1 MTNLEQIKNTLLN
14 TEIQFYMRNRTQEE
28 YHPNNIQKFSTQT
41 FRIAYILDDIAD
53 LLVDET
59 LSKFLSSMAKK
70 MRKNT
75 TISEEELELIKLA
88 LRKCYKKCINNH
100 YEDVSKKY
108 QIV

>member
-1 MTNLEQIKNTLLN
+1 MTKHEQIKNTLLN
-14 TEIQFYMRNRTQEE
+14 TEIQFYIRSRSQEE
-28 YHPNNIQKFSTQT
+28 YHPNNIQKFSSST

-70 MRKNT
+70 MRKNSA
-75 TISEEELELIKLA
+75 ISVEELELIKLA

-100 YEDVSKKY
+100 YEDVGQKY
-108 QIV
+108 HIV